1 MNHKLLLLFILIS
14 SSLRVISQELQPPV
28 LGSDA
33 IKLGNEL
40 YSDERYERAI
50 KEFQKVGK
58 WDTTYCKAQLRLS
71 WTYYKTDKFEDLL
84 VSATELSKSCG
95 HLPDGK
101 EFMGIA
107 LINLER
113 YDEAVAVFD
122 AAIEEWPFYP
132 SFYANK
138 ANAYRLS
145 KRPDL
150 AFNTLKELLN
160 FNPYNPQGHAELAE
174 LCVDNGLLVEACLAF
189 NAAILFEMN
198 GDRALRRI
206 IRLESLLS
214 GKAEISNISTPLDP
228 NDNFKS
234 IAQLVQSNAALSK
247 KYKTPSKLKF
257 PIVNQNHLI
266 FEQLRKNKSKGFFS
280 QFYADSYVQIM
291 EDEQFANF
299 SYALLF
305 PSKNEEVIKVLKKK
319 KEAVYSFW
327 TDFKNSWYEKNNFA
341 DLGDKGPGEPVRLWF
356 SDQLVFDGYGG
367 DKELTKPYEVVLFNS
382 NGRKYLSAEAEDGK
396 LNGKCTYYYLEGPI
410 YQEVTSKEGMLQGH
424 SVEYYLNGN
433 KKAEGSYKDD
443 ERVGNWKEYYADGSL
458 FSEYSYSEG
467 LVEGEI
473 KEYGPGS
480 FLQYKF
486 FKESDIFNGPYEMY
500 HANGQL
506 LFDAKIESGLKAG
519 LSKSYHPN
527 GQLESEM
534 NTVDGLAQ
542 GNFLRYHDNG
552 EVETSGQYKDDLKTA
567 EWKSYDRNGMLLSKL
582 LYSKDLEDGPAEYYD
597 PISGRLRY
605 TILFSKGEMESIAVF
620 NAQGKKEKE
629 IWARKNKN
637 EIDFPYIQE
646 FKEIAGEGLFK
657 KGKKQ
662 GSWMYYDGY
671 SQLRMKAY
679 FLNGLGEGKVE
690 RFYSNGEKAEE
701 YTLKKDS
708 INGWHLFY
716 YPNKKLAMRMGKLGN
731 QQCGTTYEYYPNDS
745 LMAETTWRFDKMHGE
760 QIMYYPNGNKEAVRI
775 YEDGYLIKWI
785 NYGPDGELW
794 FSDSTNTYTF
804 TYQKKFKNGQVA
816 IRLDYKNNVY
826 DGDFSSFDSKGNLA
840 LSGKFVNNEKEGW
853 WIKYYPNGVVEDSSF
868 FKNGVLNGK
877 RTSYST
883 NGAKTYQYYYDN
895 GYMEK
900 TFTRFTHKKR
910 IGRITEMKSGLEN
923 GSSKLFS
930 RGGDL
935 QYEEFYKN
943 GMLIGYTYEEAPG
956 KMKDTLFL
964 NLKDTLMVSYYPNKV
979 KAASVPYK
987 NGVYHGLVQYWYPNG
1002 KLEYE
1007 ANYVNG
1013 EVEGSLNRFFESGKL
1028 SYECLYI
1035 LGKKH
1040 GEEKIFNE
1048 AGKQIESYH
1057 YYFDE
1062 LSGPFFIEPIVVNKD
1077 KIPGVKGTIHGEM
1090 IHIQ

>member
-33 IKLGNEL
+33 IKFGNEL

-50 KEFQKVGK
+50 KEYQKVGK

-71 WTYYKTDKFEDLL
+71 WTYYKTEKFEDLL

-299 SYALLF
+299 SYTLLF
-305 PSKNEEVIKVLKKK
+305 PSKNEQVIKVLQKK
-319 KEAVYSFW
+319 KEDVFSFW
-327 TDFKNSWYEKNNFA
+327 KDFKNNWYEKNNFA

-382 NGRKYLSAEAEDGK
+382 NGRRYMTGQAEEGK
-396 LNGKCTYYYLEGPI
+396 LNGKCTYYNEEAVVI
-410 YQEVTSKEGMLQGH
+410 REVTIKKGLFQDSYI
-424 SVEYYLNGN
+424 EYYNNGN
-433 KKAEGSYKDD
+433 KRLEGECKDD
-443 ERVGNWKEYYADGSL
+443 ERIGNWREYYPDGSL
-458 FSEYSYSEG
+458 FSEYSYTDG
-467 LVEGEI
+467 VIQGKI
-473 KEYGPGS
+473 KEYGPGT
-480 FLQYKF
+480 FLQFEFSREKDVV
-486 FKESDIFNGPYEMY
+486 SGPYKKY
-500 HANGQL
+500 HANGTV
-506 LFDAKIESGLKAG
+506 LFEADIESGVKDG
-519 LSKSYHPN
+519 ISKSYYSN

-534 NTVDGLAQ
+534 NTIDGLAQ
-542 GNFLRYHDNG
+542 GEYTSYYENG
-552 EVETSGQYKDDLKTA
+552 ELQEIGQYKDDLRTA
-567 EWKSYDRNGMLLSKL
+567 EWKSYDRNGMLLMKL
-582 LYSKDLEDGPAEYYD
+582 LYSKDQLDGPAEYYD
-597 PISGRLRY
+597 PITGKLSY
-605 TILFSKGEMESIAVF
+605 KALFSRDVIEQLQIFDAE
-620 NAQGKKEKE
+620 GKKEKE
-629 IWARKNKN
+629 ILARKGKN
-637 EIDFPYIQE
+637 EIDFPFMPDFTQ
-646 FKEIAGEGLFK
+646 FSGEGVLK
-657 KGKKQ
+657 NGKRN
-662 GSWMYYDGY
+662 GAWVFYDGY
-671 SQLRMKAY
+671 GQLRTKLYY
-679 FLNGLGEGKVE
+679 FNGSGEGQVE
-690 RFYSNGEKAEE
+690 RFYANGEKYED
-701 YTLKKDS
+701 YKLKKDS
-708 INGWHLFY
+708 IHGWQTYYYLNGKVANRIGLI
-716 YPNKKLAMRMGKLGN
+716 GN
-731 QQCGTTYEYYPNDS
+731 QKCGTSYEFYPDDS
-745 LMAETTWRFDKMHGE
+745 LMFQSNWQFNQKHGE
-760 QIMYYPNGNKEAVRI
+760 QITYYPNGNKEHVLV
-775 YEDGYLIKWI
+775 YEKDRLVKWM
-785 NYGPDGELW
+785 NYSADGELL
-794 FSDSTNTYTF
+794 FSDSNNTGSF
-804 TYQKKFKNGQVA
+804 TYQRKFKNGQASVQMEYKSNV
-816 IRLDYKNNVY
+816 LDGPYKT
-826 DGDFSSFDSKGNLA
+826 FDSQGKLKT
-840 LSGKFVNNEKEGW
+840 SGQFVNDLRNGW
-853 WIKYYPNGVVEDSSF
+853 WVIYHPNGVVEDSTFYSF
-868 FKNGVLNGK
+868 GLIDGK
-877 RTSYST
+877 KTSFNT
-883 NGAKTYQYYYDN
+883 NGFKTYEYHYKD
-895 GYMEK
+895 GYMQNNY
-900 TFTRFTHKKR
+900 TRYTPERR
-910 IGRITEMKSGLEN
+910 IGRISEYKNGMQN
-923 GSSKLFS
+923 GSSKLYS
-930 RGGDL
+930 RNGSL
-935 QYEEFYKN
+935 QYEEYYKN
-943 GMLIGYTYEEAPG
+943 GLLIGYSYEDAAG
-956 KMKDTLFL
+956 KMKDTLFIS
-964 NLKDTLMVSYYPNKV
+964 LKDTTMISFYPNGV

-987 NGVYHGLVQYWYPNG
+987 NGLYNGLVQYWYPNG
-1002 KLEYE
+1002 NLEYE
-1007 ANYVNG
+1007 ANYING
-1013 EVEGSLNRFFESGKL
+1013 EVDGMLKRFFENGKK
-1028 SYECLYI
+1028 SYEGEYKI
-1035 LGKKH
+1035 GKNH
-1040 GEEKIFNE
+1040 GDEKVFNE
-1048 AGKQIESYH
+1048 AGKIIQLYH

-1062 LSGPFFIEPIVVNKD
+1062 LSGPFYIEPITVNKK
-1077 KIPGVKGTIHGEM
+1077 KIPGVKGSVYGDMTFIE
-1090 IHIQ
+1090 